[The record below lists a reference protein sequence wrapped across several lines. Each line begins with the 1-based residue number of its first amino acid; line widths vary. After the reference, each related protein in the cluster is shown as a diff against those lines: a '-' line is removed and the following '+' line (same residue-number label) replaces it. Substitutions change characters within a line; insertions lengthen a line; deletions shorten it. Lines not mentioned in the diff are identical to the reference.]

1 MTLSPEQAYARL
13 ADRCATAEMCAH
25 EALSKL
31 QQWDVPYNL
40 AIKIVQRLINE
51 RFIDDERFAAIWVRD
66 RIQNAHW
73 GIIKIRQ
80 SLQQKNI
87 DSDIIHKAISQNVNE
102 ELYFRNLAAALRS
115 KARALSNPL
124 TYTDK
129 LKLARF
135 AIGRGYE
142 PDLVQDMIADEDYWR
157 NDNE

>member
-80 SLQQKNI
+80 SLRQKNI